1 MTKEHVNTNH
11 TFAICAYKESPYL
24 EECITSLME
33 QTVKSEIFIATS
45 TPNKYIDDI
54 AAKYNLKVYV
64 NEGESGIT
72 QDWNFAYSKVQTDYV
87 TIAHQDDKYAPEYVE
102 NLLAYTAKAK
112 KPLLFFTDYAEI
124 RNGEIVTTNKI
135 LKVKRIMLFIMRPKA
150 MWGSRFIRR
159 RVLSLGSPICCPS
172 ATYYRPNLM
181 KQVFLNGFRADEDWE
196 AWERLSKLKGD
207 FIFCIRYSHI
217 TEYMRTQRQLRFLMI
232 IRDLKKITLCIRS
245 SGPNVLLKCLLRH
258 TARVKNLII

>member
-124 RNGEIVTTNKI
+124 RNGEIVTSHCAIERPIENIPALASPK
-135 LKVKRIMLFIMRPKA
+135 KRLITIVITSVASAKHAVPIVNQIYLYLSS
-150 MWGSRFIRR
+150 G
-159 RVLSLGSPICCPS
+159 VLSTPII
-172 ATYYRPNLM
+172 L
-181 KQVFLNGFRADEDWE
+181 EII
-196 AWERLSKLKGD
+196 
-207 FIFCIRYSHI
+207 FIYTS
-217 TEYMRTQRQLRFLMI
+217 
-232 IRDLKKITLCIRS
+232 
-245 SGPNVLLKCLLRH
+245 
-258 TARVKNLII
+258 